1 MRSKVINFS
10 QINLG
15 KRDADPRSPDGFAV
29 GGFQSVPPSRPVKG
43 GGLGGYH
50 GFKGFGGVHAIGNLN
65 THLLITYF

>member
-1 MRSKVINFS
+1 M
-10 QINLG
+10 QLNLG

-50 GFKGFGGVHAIGNLN
+50 GFKGFGGVHAIGK
-65 THLLITYF
+65 